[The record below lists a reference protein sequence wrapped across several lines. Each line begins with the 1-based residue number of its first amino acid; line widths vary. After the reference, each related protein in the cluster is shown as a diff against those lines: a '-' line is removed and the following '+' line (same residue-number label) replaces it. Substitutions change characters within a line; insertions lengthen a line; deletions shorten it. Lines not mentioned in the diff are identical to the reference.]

1 MRRFLLASLV
11 ASLLGMSPLPI
22 LGSEA
27 WAQRARSSRGSKAKA
42 KKPSASKPA
51 PKSESKADSDPAS
64 TDPVTGEASSSA
76 SGSAPPPSRGPAR
89 IDFDDRLIQGQT
101 NKSGAVYLYDRKELK
116 TRSMIKERESFRSET
131 LSTVYDQ

>member
-1 MRRFLLASLV
+1 MRRFLFGFFV
-11 ASLLGMSPLPI
+11 ASLLGVAPLPL

-27 WAQRARSSRGSKAKA
+27 SARPSKKA
-42 KKPSASKPA
+42 DTSKSKGKKSTPSKSI
-51 PKSESKADSDPAS
+51 PKFESKADPAA
-64 TDPVTGEASSSA
+64 TAVDPVTGEGSATA

-116 TRSMIKERESFRSET
+116 VKSMIKERESFRSET